1 MYDDN
6 YSGPYLKKFAIP
18 FWKGKISDWEAK
30 SKQLW
35 AIFDRFKKNMVEGD
49 QLTDYDS
56 NRQYHLLLEG
66 ILMDD
71 LIKIKNELSLIHI

>member
-1 MYDDN
+1 MHDDN

-35 AIFDRFKKNMVEGD
+35 AIFDRFKKNMVDGD

-56 NRQYHLLLEG
+56 NRQYHLLLE
-66 ILMDD
+66 
-71 LIKIKNELSLIHI
+71 

>member
-35 AIFDRFKKNMVEGD
+35 AIFDRFKKKFER
-49 QLTDYDS
+49 S
-56 NRQYHLLLEG
+56 
-66 ILMDD
+66 
-71 LIKIKNELSLIHI
+71 KNQ